1 MSGLFSSLNASVKA
15 LSAQSR
21 ALETTGKNLANVNN
35 ATYARQR
42 VIFGDRGTVETPE
55 GVESLGLEALGIQ
68 QLRDALLDKQVIREI
83 SLTASTTAQQQT
95 YQRTQASLGQAIG
108 STTGASGAAS
118 GLGGAIDDFFSA
130 FQSFASRPT
139 DDGEKQTLL
148 QKAGILTD
156 RFQQTDARM
165 AQVQTDID
173 SQIQSNVGDANQ
185 LLSAIAE
192 LNKQIG
198 RIEIGRPGSAIDLRD
213 QRQARLE
220 ELAAKLPI
228 ETRLS
233 TNGMID
239 VVMKD
244 ASNADV
250 VLVDDSNVTGPVAFT
265 GTGFTGGASATAL
278 VFSSG
283 SAAGFL
289 NARDNAVQTL
299 RDQLDQLA
307 DQIVTSV
314 NAAYNPLNTAGE
326 NFFAPAGTAAATFS
340 MDSALNTATLRAGAA
355 GAGAGDNTL
364 ALAVAAISSQVFSTG
379 AGDAITGTIG
389 KFYTSAATDLGQA
402 LATVN
407 TRLDDQ
413 TGIEKLVR
421 TQRDSVSGVSL
432 DEEMADLVRY
442 QRAFQ
447 ASSRVFSIV
456 DDLLDLVVNRLGK

>member
-35 ATYARQR
+35 PTYARQK

-55 GVESLGLEALGIQ
+55 GAESLGLEALGIQ
-68 QLRDALLDKQVIREI
+68 QVRDALLDKQVMREI
-83 SLTASTTAQQQT
+83 AMSASTTAQQQT
-95 YQRTQASLGQAIG
+95 YQRTQASLGQTVA
-108 STTGASGAAS
+108 SASGANGAAS

-156 RFQQTDARM
+156 RFQQTDNRL
-165 AQVQTDID
+165 AQVQTDIN
-173 SQIQSNVGDANQ
+173 SQVQSDVDTANQ
-185 LLSAIAE
+185 LLSAIAD

-220 ELAAKLPI
+220 DLAAKLPI
-228 ETRLS
+228 ETRVS
-233 TNGMID
+233 TNGMVN

-250 VLVDDSNVTGPVAFT
+250 VLVDNSNVTGPVAFT
-265 GTGFTGGASATAL
+265 GTGFTGGASATGL

-283 SAAGFL
+283 STAGYL

-299 RDQLDQLA
+299 RDQLNQLA

-314 NAAYNPLNTAGE
+314 NGAYNPLNTAGQ
-326 NFFAPAGTAAATFS
+326 NFFAPAGTAAGTIDLDPALTSATI
-340 MDSALNTATLRAGAA
+340 RAGTAA
-355 GAGAGDNTL
+355 AGDNSL
-364 ALAVAAISSQVFSTG
+364 ALAVAAVSSQVFSTG
-379 AGDAITGTIG
+379 SGDAITGTIG
-389 KFYTSAATDLGQA
+389 KFYTSAASDLGQA
-402 LATVN
+402 LSTVN
-407 TRLDDQ
+407 ARLDDQ
-413 TGIEKLVR
+413 AGIEKLVR
-421 TQRDSVSGVSL
+421 TQRDGVSGVSL
-432 DEEMADLVRY
+432 DEEMADLVRF

-447 ASSRVFSIV
+447 ASSRVFGIV
-456 DDLLDLVVNRLGK
+456 DELLDLVVNRLGQ

>member
-35 ATYARQR
+35 TSYARQK

-55 GVESLGLEALGIQ
+55 GAESLGLEALGIQ
-68 QLRDALLDKQVIREI
+68 QVRDALLDKQVMREI
-83 SLTASTTAQQQT
+83 AMSAATTAQQQT
-95 YQRTQASLGQAIG
+95 YQRTQASLGQTVA
-108 STTGASGAAS
+108 STSGANSSTS
-118 GLGGAIDDFFSA
+118 GLGGAIDDFFNA

-156 RFQQTDARM
+156 RFQQTDARLG
-165 AQVQTDID
+165 QVQTDID
-173 SQIQSNVGDANQ
+173 SQIQSDVGDANQ
-185 LLSAIAE
+185 LLATIAD

-220 ELAAKLPI
+220 DLAAKLPI
-228 ETRLS
+228 ETRIS
-233 TNGMID
+233 TNGMIN

-244 ASNADV
+244 SSNADV
-250 VLVDDSNVTGPVAFT
+250 VLVSNSNVVGPVAFT
-265 GTGFTGGASATAL
+265 GTGFTGGASNTAL
-278 VFSSG
+278 AFSSG
-283 SAAGFL
+283 STAGLL
-289 NARDNAVQTL
+289 NARDNAVQNL

-307 DQIVTSV
+307 NQITTSV
-314 NAAYNPLNTAGE
+314 NAAYNPSSTVGQ
-326 NFFAPAGTAAATFS
+326 NFFAPAGTTAGTVDLDA
-340 MDSALNTATLRAGAA
+340 ALNVSTVRAGTIA
-355 GAGAGDNTL
+355 AGDNTL
-364 ALAVAAISSQVFSTG
+364 ALAVAGISSTVFSTG
-379 AGDAITGTIG
+379 SGDAIDGTIG
-389 KFYTSAATDLGQA
+389 KFYTSAASDLGQA
-402 LATVN
+402 LSAVN
-407 TRLDDQ
+407 ARLDDQ
-413 TGIEKLVR
+413 AGIEKLVR
-421 TQRDSVSGVSL
+421 TQRDGVSGVSL

-456 DDLLDLVVNRLGK
+456 DDLLDLVVNRLGQ